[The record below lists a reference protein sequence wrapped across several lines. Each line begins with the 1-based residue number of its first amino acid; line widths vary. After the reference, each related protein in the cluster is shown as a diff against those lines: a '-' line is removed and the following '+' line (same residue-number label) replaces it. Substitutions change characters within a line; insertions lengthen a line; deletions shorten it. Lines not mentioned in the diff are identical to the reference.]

1 MQASFFRSRSGV
13 AGSQTSDNSA
23 VDPAEIPVLS
33 APTEPVAV
41 PEAQVASSSAA
52 TSAPS
57 QRPRTGSA
65 HSSFQ
70 IRTKI
75 QIHEAETPE
84 VFGHL
89 YASVERQVAAVG
101 GRLWRDNSLMRA
113 GAGPSCVLGVTSA
126 IGGEGKT
133 TVALHLALNAARN
146 TFKSVCLI
154 DLSLGENDL
163 CRRLGVDSAGG
174 GVMDALENP
183 DEAAPTLP
191 LVQMIGSDG
200 LVILPAGKSPINGA
214 KVARSPRVA
223 ELIRAVRQMFDVV
236 IVDLPAVQ
244 SDNTLPIAAHLDGL
258 VMVVCAGATPKNV
271 INGALDSVGR
281 ERVLGVVLN
290 RTTSSVPTWL
300 RKRLGRA

>member
-1 MQASFFRSRSGV
+1 MQASFFRSHSGV
-13 AGSQTSDNSA
+13 DGSKTPSNGT
-23 VDPAEIPVLS
+23 VDPVDSPVLS
-33 APTEPVAV
+33 PVTEPVA
-41 PEAQVASSSAA
+41 PNDPPTPTSSA

-57 QRPRTGSA
+57 QRPRTGGRRSA
-65 HSSFQ
+65 FQ

-75 QIHEAETPE
+75 QIHEAETPA

-89 YASVERQVAAVG
+89 FASVEQQVAVVG
-101 GRLWRDNSLMRA
+101 GRLWPDNGPVRA
-113 GAGPSCVLGVTSA
+113 GVGPSSVLGVTSA

-191 LVQMIGSDG
+191 LVQLVGSDG
-200 LVILPAGKSPINGA
+200 LVILPAGKAPVNGA
-214 KVARSPRVA
+214 KAARSPRVA
-223 ELIRAVRQMFDVV
+223 ELIQAVRQMFDVV

-244 SDNTLPIAAHLDGL
+244 SDNTLPIAAHLDGVL
-258 VMVVCAGATPKNV
+258 MVVCAGATPKHLVNS
-271 INGALDSVGR
+271 ALDSVGR

-290 RTTSSVPTWL
+290 RTTSSVPAWL
-300 RKRLGRA
+300 RKRLGRT